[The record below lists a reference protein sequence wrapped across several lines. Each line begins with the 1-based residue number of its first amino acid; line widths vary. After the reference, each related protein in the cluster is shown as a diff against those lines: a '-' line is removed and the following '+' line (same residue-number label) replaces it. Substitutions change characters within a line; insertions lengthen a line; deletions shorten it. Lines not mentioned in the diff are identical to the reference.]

1 MNAENNKNNWEAIFE
16 TIDRL
21 DTVDSVKDFI
31 SRDSINSL
39 NKAFWS
45 NRKIA
50 LNSFDELEKIKALAK
65 CKYIERMFSAS
76 IPVKETV
83 KKFTAPHGLAGIS
96 ISIYAKI
103 GTGCT
108 IFQHV
113 TIGSNTIPDSRNAG
127 FPVIGNNV
135 YIGAGA
141 SIIGN
146 VHIGNNCRIGA
157 GCIVVNDVPDNC
169 VVCMNKPLVK
179 QRENLINKFITAA
192 DYKKQINSRGGG
204 NLLRPFGGVDD

>member
-1 MNAENNKNNWEAIFE
+1 MHSEICKNKLEAVFEAI
-16 TIDRL
+16 DSL
-21 DTVDSVKDFI
+21 DSVELVKDFI
-31 SRDSINSL
+31 SGNSIDSL

-50 LNSFDELEKIKALAK
+50 LSSSDELERIKALAK

-76 IPVKETV
+76 IPVKKAV
-83 KKFTAPHGLAGIS
+83 NKFTAPHGLAGIS
-96 ISIYAKI
+96 ISTYAKV

-113 TIGSNTIPDSRNAG
+113 TIGSNTIPDSKNAG

-141 SIIGN
+141 SIIGK
-146 VHIGNNCRIGA
+146 VYIGDNCRIGA
-157 GCIVVNDVPDNC
+157 GCVVVDDVPDNC
-169 VVCMNKPLVK
+169 VVCLNKPVMK
-179 QRENLINKFITAA
+179 QKDNLNNKFIAA
-192 DYKKQINSRGGG
+192 ANFKKLVDGQGG
-204 NLLRPFGGVDD
+204 

>member
-1 MNAENNKNNWEAIFE
+1 MNSEICKNNLEAVFE
-16 TIDRL
+16 TIDSL
-21 DTVDSVKDFI
+21 DSVELVKDFI
-31 SRDSINSL
+31 SGNSIDSL

-50 LNSFDELEKIKALAK
+50 LSSSDELERIKALAK

-76 IPVKETV
+76 IPVKKAV
-83 KKFTAPHGLAGIS
+83 NKFTAPHGLAGIS
-96 ISIYAKI
+96 ISTYAKV

-113 TIGSNTIPDSRNAG
+113 TIGSNTIPDSKNAG

-141 SIIGN
+141 SIIGK

-157 GCIVVNDVPDNC
+157 GCVVVDDVPDNC
-169 VVCMNKPLVK
+169 VVCLNKPVMK
-179 QRENLINKFITAA
+179 QKDSLSNKFIKAA
-192 DYKKQINSRGGG
+192 NFKKLVDGQGG
-204 NLLRPFGGVDD
+204 

>member
-1 MNAENNKNNWEAIFE
+1 MNHEIYKNNLEAVFEAI
-16 TIDRL
+16 DSL
-21 DTVDSVKDFI
+21 DSVESVKDFI
-31 SRDSINSL
+31 SRNSIGSL

-50 LNSFDELEKIKALAK
+50 LSSSDELERTKALAK

-76 IPVKETV
+76 IPVKKAV
-83 KKFTAPHGLAGIS
+83 NKFTAPHGLAGIS
-96 ISIYAKI
+96 ISTYAKV

-113 TIGSNTIPDSRNAG
+113 TIGSNTIPESKNAG
-127 FPVIGNNV
+127 FPVVGNNV

-157 GCIVVNDVPDNC
+157 GCVVVNDVPDNC
-169 VVCMNKPLVK
+169 VVCLNKPVVK
-179 QRENLINKFITAA
+179 QKDHLNNRFIVAA
-192 DYKKQINSRGGG
+192 DFKKQVNSRGG
-204 NLLRPFGGVDD
+204 N